1 MIAWPFVR
9 NNTTFA
15 IATLFAINILNFYD
29 RNVAGAVVEPMRK
42 EFHLDDFQIGLL
54 TTAMTILYAIIGV
67 PLGRVADIWSRKHL
81 LAWGVAVWSA
91 LTAFTY
97 FASSYGMVL
106 FSRLGVGVGEAACAP
121 TATSWLG
128 DLVPPTRRSRVL
140 GLFMLGV
147 PIGGALSFF
156 FSGPV
161 ARAYGWRVAMIAA
174 AAPALVLIPALLM
187 LREPARGAS
196 ENIPET
202 TPRASIPN
210 ASMWSVL
217 KIPTLWWIIT
227 SGALLNFNMYAIG
240 TFMPAMFGRIYK
252 LDVGRAGIETGIVYL
267 IGGVAGG
274 LLGGWTGDRII
285 RSRRN
290 GRLWMGAI
298 FALLGA
304 PCAYFAG
311 LANTLG
317 VAVILWVF
325 AYGSLNTYYGLV
337 YSSIQ
342 DIVAPAQR
350 GATMALYFMAMYLC
364 GASFGSLITG
374 GLSDHYARLAA
385 GSALIT
391 EAARATGLQKALIV
405 IPLAS
410 VGLSLVLFMG
420 SRTILK
426 DMARR
431 ASDNG
436 NPSLNRAP
444 HATIEA

>member
-1 MIAWPFVR
+1 VR
-9 NNTTFA
+9 NSAAFA
-15 IATLFAINILNFYD
+15 IITLFLVNILNFYD

-54 TTAMTILYAIIGV
+54 TTAMTIIYAIIGV
-67 PLGRVADIWSRKHL
+67 PLGRIADVWSRKNL
-81 LAWGVAVWSA
+81 LAWGVAVWSL

-97 FASSYGMVL
+97 LASSYGMVL
-106 FSRLGVGVGEAACAP
+106 FSRLGVGVGEASCAP
-121 TATSWLG
+121 AATSWLG
-128 DLVPPTRRSRVL
+128 DLVAPPRRSRVL

-147 PIGGALSFF
+147 PVGGALSYF
-156 FSGPV
+156 FSGPI
-161 ARAYGWRVAMIAA
+161 AHAYGWRVAMIAA
-174 AAPALVLIPALLM
+174 AAPALFLIPALLM
-187 LREPARGAS
+187 LREPERGES
-196 ENIPET
+196 ENIRSSAT
-202 TPRASIPN
+202 A

-217 KIPTLWWIIT
+217 KIPTLWWIIA
-227 SGALLNFNMYAIG
+227 SGTLVNFNMYAIG

-267 IGGVAGG
+267 VGGIAGG

-285 RSRRN
+285 RSRKN
-290 GRLWMGAI
+290 GRLWLGAI
-298 FALLGA
+298 FSLLGA
-304 PCAYFAG
+304 PFAYFAG
-311 LANTLG
+311 VSAALSLA
-317 VAVILWVF
+317 VVLWIF

-385 GSALIT
+385 GSGIIT
-391 EAARATGLQKALIV
+391 EAARAIGLQQAMIV
-405 IPLAS
+405 IPLANI
-410 VGLSLVLFMG
+410 GLALVLFMG

-431 ASDNG
+431 ADYR
-436 NPSLNRAP
+436 NPSPNRP
-444 HATIEA
+444 SHATIDA

>member
-1 MIAWPFVR
+1 VPKSA
-9 NNTTFA
+9 TFA
-15 IATLFAINILNFYD
+15 IVTLFLVNILNFYD

-42 EFHLDDFQIGLL
+42 EFHLNDFQIGLL
-54 TTAMTILYAIIGV
+54 TTAMLIVYAIIGV
-67 PLGRVADIWSRKHL
+67 PLGRIADVWSRKNL

-106 FSRLGVGVGEAACAP
+106 FSRLGVGVGEASCAP

-128 DLVPPTRRSRVL
+128 DLVPPTRRARVL

-147 PIGGALSFF
+147 PVGGALSYF
-156 FSGPV
+156 FSGPI

-174 AAPALVLIPALLM
+174 AAPALFLIPALLL
-187 LREPARGAS
+187 LREPERGAS
-196 ENIPET
+196 ENIRSSAT
-202 TPRASIPN
+202 D

-217 KIPTLWWIIT
+217 KIPTLWWIIA

-240 TFMPAMFGRIYK
+240 TFMPAMFGRVYK

-267 IGGVAGG
+267 IGGIAGG
-274 LLGGWTGDRII
+274 LLGGWTGDHII
-285 RSRRN
+285 RSRKN
-290 GRLWMGAI
+290 GRLWMGAL
-298 FALLGA
+298 FSLLGA
-304 PCAYFAG
+304 PFAYFAG
-311 LANTLG
+311 VSAALSLA
-317 VAVILWVF
+317 VVLWIF

-385 GSALIT
+385 GSGIIT
-391 EAARATGLQKALIV
+391 EAARATGLQQAMIV
-405 IPLAS
+405 IPLANI
-410 VGLSLVLFMG
+410 GLAFVLFMG

-426 DMARR
+426 DIARR
-431 ASDNG
+431 ADYG
-436 NPSLNRAP
+436 NPSPNRP
-444 HATIEA
+444 SHATIDA